1 MGFAFQLNE
10 FIDLGKLLIC
20 ASAVS
25 YINRDSSHP
34 PKRMTEDYNELIS
47 QSFMPSLSLSLTHT
61 QTHTHTHTHTDT
73 HTHTPVVCIQSV
85 QLSCSVVS
93 DSLRLHG
100 LQYARL
106 PCPSPTPRDY
116 SNSCPLSQMPSNHH
130 ILCWVIWHLYF
141 QFLKGFPY
149 CSS

>member
-61 QTHTHTHTHTDT
+61 QTHTHTHTDT
-73 HTHTPVVCIQSV
+73 YIAQQVYRERFRVKIM
-85 QLSCSVVS
+85 LYFLFRRWN
-93 DSLRLHG
+93 D
-100 LQYARL
+100 
-106 PCPSPTPRDY
+106 
-116 SNSCPLSQMPSNHH
+116 LSQD
-130 ILCWVIWHLYF
+130 
-141 QFLKGFPY
+141 
-149 CSS
+149 